1 MKGAV
6 TQRIAMNSWSLH
18 SMNHNRAQLEL
29 AIAETIRK
37 LHGASGLERNAI
49 AQALEMPELEI
60 TRLENGSEP
69 VSAGGLMILLKLYD
83 ISWEDFIGKV
93 AEELP
98 GAGDRIERAG
108 HTRSK

>member
-1 MKGAV
+1 
-6 TQRIAMNSWSLH
+6 
-18 SMNHNRAQLEL
+18 MNHKRAQFEL

-37 LHGASGLERNAI
+37 LHGTSGLERKEI

-69 VSAGGLMILLKLYD
+69 VSAGGLMILLELYD
-83 ISWEDFIGKV
+83 ISWKDFVGKV

-98 GAGDRIERAG
+98 GSRDQIESAG
-108 HTRSK
+108 HTRLK